1 MRIIRYLM
9 IGSLI
14 AIVGLMIGRTTTA
27 QENDCEPTV
36 TVQDGD
42 TLLDIADRCGTT
54 VATLLTENPEIT
66 NPNVLR
72 IGQVL
77 TLPTVDDEVD
87 PIVALSQQ
95 QGGPNSRVIMVANG
109 FPANRDVS
117 VVMGPAGTVP
127 EISLRGRTNI
137 FGGLTETLVIPQNPD
152 LTNPRWQVTV
162 TELERG
168 VSETSLPFFV
178 TTGPPVGGI
187 MPTGIPLTE
196 EPPITP
202 DVVLPPIEQTPQVR
216 FTQTQVYLID
226 TRSDQFCSEP
236 LAPVTVNIEPT
247 VAPLT
252 AAVESLL
259 NTEDY
264 GAGNL
269 YNAFSLSDLSLN
281 GINIDDRTATIS
293 ISGELV
299 TLGNCDRVWM
309 PAQIRQT
316 ALQYNTVDRV
326 EILVN
331 GQPIETLLDRA
342 GDG

>member
-1 MRIIRYLM
+1 MRLTRYLM
-9 IGSLI
+9 IGSLM
-14 AIVGLMIGRTTTA
+14 AIVGLTFVQTTA
-27 QENDCEPTV
+27 GQENDCGPTV

-54 VATLLTENPEIT
+54 VAALLAENPEIT

-72 IGQVL
+72 IGQAL
-77 TLPTVDDEVD
+77 TLPTANNAID

-95 QGGPNSRVIMVANG
+95 AGGPGSRVIVVANG

-117 VVMGPAGTVP
+117 ITMGPAGAIA

-137 FGGLTETLVIPQNPD
+137 FGGLTETLVVPQNPD

-162 TELERG
+162 TDLERG
-168 VSETSLPFFV
+168 IRETSLPFFI
-178 TTGPPVGGI
+178 TTGPPVGGVI
-187 MPTGIPLTE
+187 PTDVPRE
-196 EPPITP
+196 EPPTTP
-202 DVVLPPIEQTPQVR
+202 DVVLPPIEQTPQAR

-226 TRSDQFCSEP
+226 TSGDQFCLEP
-236 LAPVTVNIEPT
+236 TAPVTVNIAPT

-252 AAVESLL
+252 AAIESML

-264 GAGNL
+264 GVNNL
-269 YNAFSLSDLSLN
+269 YNAFSLSDLSLS
-281 GINIDDRTATIS
+281 GIDIEDRTATIAL
-293 ISGELV
+293 SGELI
-299 TLGNCDRVWM
+299 TLGNCDLVWM
-309 PAQIRQT
+309 PTQIRQT
-316 ALQYNTVDRV
+316 ALQYDTIDRV

-331 GQPIETLLDRA
+331 GQPIEALLNRA